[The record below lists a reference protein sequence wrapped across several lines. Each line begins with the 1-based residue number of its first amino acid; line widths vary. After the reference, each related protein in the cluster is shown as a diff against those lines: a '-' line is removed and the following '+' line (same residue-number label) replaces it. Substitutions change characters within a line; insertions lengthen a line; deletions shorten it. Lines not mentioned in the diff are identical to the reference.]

1 VYSESDE
8 TAGEA
13 SFRGFTGQLFLTAG
27 QAVGDRMGKAI
38 NPANSECCSISPAFF
53 DERLGEGNLH

>member
-27 QAVGDRMGKAI
+27 QAVGDMMGKSI

-53 DERLGEGNLH
+53 